1 MKPHDIAPDID
12 ARYCCV
18 C

>member
-1 MKPHDIAPDID
+1 MKPHDIAPD

-18 C
+18 TVC